1 MTMKAIKTRSLV
13 LHWPEVFE
21 DQDFVSWLN
30 NASPKATWHRT
41 GTPGEFSDVFVLVDS
56 SLNGEG
62 SDSDMPEHVWN
73 AIVDQCRNAFHS
85 AANDYH
91 IVVRLSPV

>member
-1 MTMKAIKTRSLV
+1 MTMKAIETRSLV
-13 LHWPEVFE
+13 IHWPEAFK
-21 DQDFVSWLN
+21 DPDFLSWLN
-30 NASPKATWHRT
+30 NASPKATWHST

-62 SDSDMPEHVWN
+62 SDSDMPEHIWT
-73 AIVDQCRNAFHS
+73 AIVGQCRGAFQ
-85 AANDYH
+85 AAASEYH